1 MYILF
6 HRLALKSKID
16 KRTETCCVEGTK
28 TEQKKKHTDQ
38 PFGKMLLGGEI
49 GIKDDALQ
57 LFAEGE
63 QNEESEE
70 QCYYKRNIE
79 MRTLY
84 GYN

>member
-1 MYILF
+1 
-6 HRLALKSKID
+6 
-16 KRTETCCVEGTK
+16 
-28 TEQKKKHTDQ
+28 
-38 PFGKMLLGGEI
+38 MLLGGEI